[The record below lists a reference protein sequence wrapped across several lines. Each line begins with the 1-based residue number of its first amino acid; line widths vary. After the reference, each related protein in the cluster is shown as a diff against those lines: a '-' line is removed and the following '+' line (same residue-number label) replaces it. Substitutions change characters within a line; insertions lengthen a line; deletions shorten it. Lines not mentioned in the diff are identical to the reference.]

1 MNPTQQV
8 DKPIPTMLAQHGFG
22 VGLFSTQFFSKR
34 FFSTTALKM
43 GAMVFTHQIVMLITL
58 LFTANAHSASCCG
71 GGASSGI
78 ILPKFNE
85 AMWDVSVSNETY
97 NGYWN
102 QAGGYQADPKGSDL
116 LQRRLNLGYAF
127 RLADQWQMNLALPL
141 VDNQN
146 QYSGDKSSV
155 QALGDMSVGLWY
167 EAFERVTCI
176 YKITSWQSLKPS
188 IYVGGSLTLPTGIS
202 PYSDKVGSSFDITGL
217 GFYRLDANVLIEKTI
232 YPYSLSW
239 QGKYGYTFERPIN
252 QEYGQA
258 VTPYNKQLGIR
269 TANIVSAS
277 YTWFMPNLSML
288 SLTASH
294 SQLSEQAA
302 HYNGITDHSSGL
314 HKTTLGLALAYSNL
328 IKNWV
333 VKLGISQ
340 AQQGENIPKTQIL
353 TMGIS
358 HVL

>member
-8 DKPIPTMLAQHGFG
+8 DKPTPTLLAQHGFG
-22 VGLFSTQFFSKR
+22 VGLFSNQFFSKR
-34 FFSTTALKM
+34 FFSTAAHKM
-43 GAMVFTHQIVMLITL
+43 GAMFFVLQIPLLIAF
-58 LFTANAHSASCCG
+58 LFASTAHSASCCG

-78 ILPKFNE
+78 ILPKFNDS
-85 AMWDVSVSNETY
+85 MWDVSVSNERY
-97 NGYWN
+97 DGFWN
-102 QAGGYQADPKGSDL
+102 QSGHYQPDPKASDL
-116 LQRRLNLGYAF
+116 LQRRLNLGYAV
-127 RLADQWQMNLALPL
+127 RLADQWQMNIGLPL

-176 YKITSWQSLKPS
+176 YKITGWQSLKPS
-188 IYVGGSLTLPTGIS
+188 IYLGGSLTLPTGIS
-202 PYSDKVGSSFDITGL
+202 PYSDKVDSSFDITGL

-302 HYNGITDHSSGL
+302 QYNGITDHSSGL
-314 HKTTLGLALAYSNL
+314 NKTTLGLALAYSNL

-333 VKLGISQ
+333 VKMGISQ
-340 AQQGENIPKTQIL
+340 ADEGKNIPKTQIL
-353 TMGIS
+353 NMGIS